1 MIRHG
6 LRVHRN
12 PLRFALWHR
21 QVGGLAIAAW
31 SGIVLGLFFQAMKK
45 LGFLRV
51 SEDTEDLG
59 LDAKEFSP
67 SRPYLR

>member
-1 MIRHG
+1 M
-6 LRVHRN
+6 
-12 PLRFALWHR
+12 RFAHWHR
-21 QVGGLAIAAW
+21 QVGAIAIAAW

-51 SEDTEDLG
+51 SEETEDLG

>member
-1 MIRHG
+1 
-6 LRVHRN
+6 
-12 PLRFALWHR
+12 
-21 QVGGLAIAAW
+21 
-31 SGIVLGLFFQAMKK
+31 VLGLFFQAMKK

-67 SRPYLR
+67 SRPYSSPHEDPYMSPKARGTGVNVDIAKQDDTVFM